1 MLKKRKE
8 ISNMIE
14 KIRDYFK
21 KNVTLAEEFDNILVD
36 FLGEDATSYS
46 IEPIPVEPK
55 LKSYSDG
62 GSLNQYVFQ
71 FGSREFYDNSVAQNI
86 NNLGFYERF
95 QEEIET
101 NNKNGVLPDVKGIRG
116 KYWDKK
122 MISAEKELIIK
133 EVEAY
138 AKKTKG
144 NK

>member
-1 MLKKRKE
+1 
-8 ISNMIE
+8 MIE

-21 KNVTLAEEFDNILVD
+21 TNVTLAEEFDNILVD

-55 LKSYSDG
+55 LKPYSDG

-101 NNKNGVLPDVKGIRG
+101 NNKNGVLPDIKGIQSIECLTPG
-116 KYWDKK
+116 TIQDVQNGTAKYVIQ
-122 MISAEKELIIK
+122 MRITYEKE
-133 EVEAY
+133 A
-138 AKKTKG
+138 
-144 NK
+144 

>member
-1 MLKKRKE
+1 
-8 ISNMIE
+8 MIE
-14 KIRDYFK
+14 KIRYYFK
-21 KNVTLAEEFDNILVD
+21 TKVTLAEEFDNILVD

-55 LKSYSDG
+55 IRPYRDG

-101 NNKNGVLPDVKGIRG
+101 NNKNGVLPDIKGIQSIECLNNG
-116 KYWDKK
+116 TIQDVQNGTAKYVIQ
-122 MISAEKELIIK
+122 MRITYEKE
-133 EVEAY
+133 A
-138 AKKTKG
+138 
-144 NK
+144 